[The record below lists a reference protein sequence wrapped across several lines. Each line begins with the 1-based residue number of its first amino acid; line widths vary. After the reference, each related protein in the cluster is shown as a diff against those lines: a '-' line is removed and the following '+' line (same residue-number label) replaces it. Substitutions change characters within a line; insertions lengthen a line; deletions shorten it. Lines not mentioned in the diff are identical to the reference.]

1 VTSSSSRVPIVERL
15 DALEHEVQRID
26 ALEHE
31 GHRIRDRLTALEQ
44 DRQMLRELAETTR
57 DLGRHAKE
65 LAEGIEAIAE
75 RAVEKVL
82 ERRSEKR
89 LTSWKFRLGYAA
101 ALCSCIGVLAD
112 HRHQLGL

>member
-1 VTSSSSRVPIVERL
+1 MEVRVGV
-15 DALEHEVQRID
+15 
-26 ALEHE
+26 
-31 GHRIRDRLTALEQ
+31 LEQ
-44 DRQMLRELAETTR
+44 DRQMVRELAETTR

-89 LTSWKFRLGYAA
+89 RTNWKYRLGYSAA
-101 ALCSCIGVLAD
+101 VCSCVGFLAD
-112 HRHQLGL
+112 HLHHF